1 MNNMAKTQ
9 NLPFATDE
17 ECSELRQRLIRAGKI
32 APTRHG
38 AEEVAEVTSYAKED
52 FVPIP
57 STRRRNIADIPE
69 EGTYR
74 PRRIQSEEEYERRKR
89 NYFIMLQ
96 SVLRSREELRLEF
109 GGSNEDEGEEEYGA
123 EAEEI
128 DGQA

>member
-1 MNNMAKTQ
+1 MNDTAKTQ

-17 ECSELRQRLIRAGKI
+17 ECAELRQRLIRAGKI
-32 APTRHG
+32 VPAKPD
-38 AEEVAEVTSYAKED
+38 AEDVTIPSCAKED

-69 EGTYR
+69 EGVYKL
-74 PRRIQSEEEYERRKR
+74 RRIQSDEEYERRKR

-109 GGSNEDEGEEEYGA
+109 GDHEDDGET
-123 EAEEI
+123 EEI
-128 DGQA
+128 DGRV